1 VFVPDVIRGPVCVL
15 FCFIE
20 TILGNRY
27 GSGACSGTTKT
38 KTKDTASIEG
48 IARLG
53 YIDVLVVGETTDEK
67 LFRSKVHASPKNM

>member
-15 FCFIE
+15 LCFIKP
-20 TILGNRY
+20 ILGNRY

-38 KTKDTASIEG
+38 KTKDTASIED

-53 YIDVLVVGETTDEK
+53 YIDVLVVGETTGEK
-67 LFRSKVHASPKNM
+67 LFNPKIHASPKKM